1 MDEFATTGRCHT
13 CTVPLAMFDM
23 SGFNSH
29 GYDLLQ
35 TAVSAIL
42 SNPSQLAVW
51 LQKLIQR
58 LLGLNV
64 QEGMYEVLE
73 YEARLELRDTTG
85 KHAVFFKRQKVR
97 FLQDNIIAF
106 QDQAYGD
113 GDIFADY
120 KCSPGVPVD
129 RYQEGYRY
137 RILISLRQTK
147 DRGDVEE
154 FRIERH
160 IKDGF
165 AKADGYFQTN
175 VDHQTDKLSLSVVFP
190 SERMPFEVLLVEEDE
205 GRTTPLSGEQTQRL
219 PNGSW
224 LVQWSTDKPKRFES
238 YILRWKW

>member
-1 MDEFATTGRCHT
+1 M
-13 CTVPLAMFDM
+13 
-23 SGFNSH
+23 
-29 GYDLLQ
+29 LLD
-35 TAVSAIL
+35 TIAVSERAYEL
-42 SNPSQLAVW
+42 LDKLLAVVASNPIQLVTL
-51 LQKLIQR
+51 LQKLLQR
-58 LLGLNV
+58 LLGLKA

-73 YEARLELRDTTG
+73 YEARLELLDTVG
-85 KHAVFFKRQKVR
+85 KHAIFFKRQKVR

-113 GDIFADY
+113 GDIFAEY

-147 DRGDVEE
+147 NRGDVEE

-165 AKADGYFQTN
+165 AKEDGYFQTN
-175 VDHQTDKLSLSVVFP
+175 VDHQTDKLSLSIVFP
-190 SERMPFEVLLVEEDE
+190 SERKPFEVLLVEEDA
-205 GRTTPLSGEQTQRL
+205 GRTTPLNTDNTHRL
-219 PNGSW
+219 PNGNW
-224 LVQWSTDKPKRFES
+224 LMEWSTNKPRRFES